1 MLMFWNSVLVF
12 FCVGT
17 TSLNS
22 ILDAL
27 NPGGRPIDPDSRNFV
42 KIVATSFPNAAPF
55 YVGWLVFQTAMHS
68 GLELGLCESLYIS
81 LTMEADTTIQME

>member
-1 MLMFWNSVLVF
+1 MLTPLDSVLVF

-17 TSLNS
+17 TTLNS
-22 ILDAL
+22 VLDAL
-27 NPGGRPIDPDSRNFV
+27 NLSGGPIDPDSRNFI

-68 GLELGLCESLYIS
+68 GLELGLCK
-81 LTMEADTTIQME
+81 